1 MTQSAQTRT
10 SQSRLLFAGLSLL
23 ILLAPLCAAQTVR
36 PLIDENVV
44 KAPGKKASGRIE
56 YYNDSLE
63 PLVVTLEAKSFTV
76 SATGDISY
84 RSLDPDIHLNCRPGA
99 CCTPPFPVFASAR
112 PRVS

>member
-1 MTQSAQTRT
+1 MV
-10 SQSRLLFAGLSLL
+10 SQAKAEKRWRGAGGGLVAALALAIGLSAAL
-23 ILLAPLCAAQTVR
+23 PAQTVR

-99 CCTPPFPVFASAR
+99 CCTPPFPVFA
-112 PRVS
+112 